1 MKKLIVKHLLKAV
14 LYYLIGFFITW
25 LVYKLSGTP
34 YAHGPNL
41 YHLVGLLVLF
51 IGLVLAILAITSLN
65 KKQGHVGALLIHIL
79 VIGGFIL
86 RFMHEVNKESTVGV
100 TTKPEDI
107 LTINKD
113 TVNKTGSL
121 INGAGDTIFYIKNDS
136 VLIDKIN
143 ADSTTNQ

>member
-1 MKKLIVKHLLKAV
+1 MKKLIVLHSLKA
-14 LYYLIGFFITW
+14 LAYYLIGFFITW

-34 YAHGPNL
+34 YAHRPNL

-51 IGLVLAILAITSLN
+51 IGLVLSVLAIASLS
-65 KKQGHVGALLIHIL
+65 KKQGHIGALLIHIL
-79 VIGGFIL
+79 VIGGSIL
-86 RFMHEVNKESTVGV
+86 RFVFEVNRESTVNV

-121 INGAGDTIFYIKNDS
+121 INGAGDTMFYIKNDS
-136 VLIDKIN
+136 VLIDRIN
-143 ADSTTNQ
+143 TDSTTNQ

>member
-1 MKKLIVKHLLKAV
+1 MEKPIVIHSLRAV
-14 LYYLIGFFITW
+14 VYYLIGFSITW
-25 LVYKLSGTP
+25 LVYKLSSTP

-51 IGLVLAILAITSLN
+51 IGLILAVLAITSLN
-65 KKQGHVGALLIHIL
+65 KKQGHIGALLIHVL

-86 RFMHEVNKESTVGV
+86 RFVYEVNKESTVDV
-100 TTKPEDI
+100 TTKSEDI

-113 TVNKTGSL
+113 TINKTGSV
-121 INGAGDTIFYIKNDS
+121 INGAGDTIFYTKNDS
-136 VLIDKIN
+136 VLIDRIN

>member
-1 MKKLIVKHLLKAV
+1 MKKPIVIHSLKAV
-14 LYYLIGFFITW
+14 VYYLIGFFITW

-41 YHLVGLLVLF
+41 YHLVGLLILF
-51 IGLVLAILAITSLN
+51 IGLVLAVLTITSLN
-65 KKQGHVGALLIHIL
+65 KKQGHIGALLIHIL

-86 RFMHEVNKESTVGV
+86 RFVYEISKESTVGV
-100 TTKPEDI
+100 ATKPEDI

-121 INGAGDTIFYIKNDS
+121 INGVGDTIFYIKNDS
-136 VLIDKIN
+136 VLIDRIN
-143 ADSTTNQ
+143 ADSTTDQ

>member
-1 MKKLIVKHLLKAV
+1 MKKPIVIHSLKAV
-14 LYYLIGFFITW
+14 AYYVVGFFITW

-51 IGLVLAILAITSLN
+51 IGLVLGVLAIASLN
-65 KKQGHVGALLIHIL
+65 KKKGHIGALLIHVL
-79 VIGGFIL
+79 VIGGFVL
-86 RFMHEVNKESTVGV
+86 WLAYEVNKESTVDV

-136 VLIDKIN
+136 VLIDKIKS
-143 ADSTTNQ
+143 DSTTN